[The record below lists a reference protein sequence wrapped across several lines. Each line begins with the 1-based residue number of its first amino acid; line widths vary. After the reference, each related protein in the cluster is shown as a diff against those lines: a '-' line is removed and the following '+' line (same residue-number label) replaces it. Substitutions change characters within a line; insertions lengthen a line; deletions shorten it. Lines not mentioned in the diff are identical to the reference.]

1 MALQALKRD
10 HLFTRGSEQP
20 FILQPAMK
28 ALSEG
33 SASGCVLPAW
43 VQRAWRVSIFKW
55 AAIGQWSRSSVIPPP
70 FETGVVS

>member
-1 MALQALKRD
+1 MALPALKRD

-55 AAIGQWSRSSVIPPP
+55 AAWGLWSR
-70 FETGVVS
+70 GRAR

>member
-1 MALQALKRD
+1 MALPALKRE

-20 FILQPAMK
+20 FIPQPAMK

-43 VQRAWRVSIFKW
+43 VQPAWRVGIF
-55 AAIGQWSRSSVIPPP
+55 
-70 FETGVVS
+70 